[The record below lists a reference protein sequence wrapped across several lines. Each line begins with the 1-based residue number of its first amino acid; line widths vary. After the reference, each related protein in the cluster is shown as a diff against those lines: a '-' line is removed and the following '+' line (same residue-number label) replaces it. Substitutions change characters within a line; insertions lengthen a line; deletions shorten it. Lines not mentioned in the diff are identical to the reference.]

1 MNDTWRI
8 AAKRLRGPTFIGMVG
23 LVCVLIVF
31 PFYWMVVTS
40 MQSGTGLFS
49 YPPKFLPDN
58 YRLQSYY
65 AVFTNTDLARWMRN
79 SLIVAVVS
87 TILAL
92 VTGISGA
99 YALSRFRYRAKNAF
113 ALTIL
118 TTQMIPPLVLV
129 IPLFTIFI
137 KLKLTDKIVGLIVAN
152 FVFALP
158 VVAWM
163 MKAIFDSI
171 PEEIEEAARIEGA
184 SWPYILMRITGPIA
198 LPGIVATGIFSF
210 LQAWDEFMVART
222 IVTATERWVA
232 SIGLAS
238 FIGIYITPWDEI
250 MAAAVVFTLPPV
262 ILFLCVQRY
271 FIAGLGEG
279 AVKG

>member
-1 MNDTWRI
+1 VNELWRPTV
-8 AAKRLRGPTFIGMVG
+8 KRLRTTAFLS
-23 LVCVLIVF
+23 LVLLACLLIVF

-49 YPPKFLPDN
+49 YPPKFLPDT
-58 YRLQSYY
+58 YRLGSYH
-65 AVFTNTDLARWMRN
+65 AVFTKTDLAIWMWN

-87 TILAL
+87 TAFALA
-92 VTGISGA
+92 VGISGA

-137 KLKLTDKIVGLIVAN
+137 KMKLTDKIVGLIVAN

-158 VVAWM
+158 VVVWM

-184 SWPYILMRITGPIA
+184 SWLFILVRITGPIA
-198 LPGIVATGIFSF
+198 LPGVVATGIFAF

-262 ILFLCVQRY
+262 ILFLFVQRY

-279 AVKG
+279 AIKG